1 MRVEILICTTLH
13 RLQQAAKVL
22 LPPMDG
28 VGYVVSCQGG
38 EPTAEERALFARPD
52 VRLVWMQEMG
62 LSRNR
67 NHAFTHAQ
75 GEILVIADD
84 DNPLC
89 AATVQGLQQDFDN
102 HPQWDIIQYRMQ
114 GSGKPFPALY
124 VSSCELAMRRCV
136 AQRIPF
142 DERFGLG
149 SECLASGEEEVFVS
163 DARLAGFGFGQLD
176 KALCVVDGSTTGERF
191 LSDARVQRSKGATFA
206 RTQGA
211 GYAYYKC
218 TREAMGYFFRR
229 GINPLPMLRNMF
241 RGIRYISG
249 R

>member
-1 MRVEILICTTLH
+1 MGVEILICTTLQ
-13 RLQQAAKVL
+13 RLQQAAKVM

-67 NHAFTHAQ
+67 NNAFAHAQ

-84 DNPLC
+84 DEQLNADTLC
-89 AATVQGLQQDFDN
+89 TLVSDFK
-102 HPQWDIIQYRMQ
+102 QYSTWDVIQYRA
-114 GSGKPFPALY
+114 GGTGKKFPAEY
-124 VSSCELAMRRCV
+124 ITSFELTMRRSV
-136 AQRIPF
+136 AQCILF

-149 SECLASGEEEVFVS
+149 SEYLACGEEEVFVY
-163 DARLAGFGFGQLD
+163 DAIQQGYGFGQLD
-176 KALCVVDGSTTGERF
+176 KVLCTISGPTTGDRF
-191 LSDARVQRSKGATFA
+191 LSDVRVQCSKGATFA
-206 RTQGA
+206 RTRGVV
-211 GYAYYKC
+211 YAYYKC

-241 RGIRYISG
+241 WGIRYISG

>member
-1 MRVEILICTTLH
+1 MGVEILICTTVQ
-13 RLQQAAKVL
+13 RLRLAVQVL

-28 VGYVVSCQGG
+28 VAYLVSCQGG
-38 EPTAEERALFARPD
+38 EPTAGERALFARPD

-75 GEILVIADD
+75 GEILVLADD

-89 AATVQGLQQDFDN
+89 AATIQGMQQDFDD

-136 AQRIPF
+136 AQRIVF

-149 SECLASGEEEVFVS
+149 SEYLASGEEEVFVS
-163 DARLAGFGFGQLD
+163 DARLAGFCLGQLD
-176 KALCVVDGSTTGERF
+176 KVLSTVDGSTTGDRF
-191 LSDARVQRSKGATFA
+191 LTDIRVQRSKGATFA
-206 RTQGA
+206 RTRGA

-218 TREAMGYFFRR
+218 TREALGYFLRQ
-229 GINPLPMLRNMF
+229 GINPLPLLRNMF
-241 RGIRYISG
+241 RGIRYAC